1 MFPPNTWVFDLE
13 IIKCIPQK
21 GVANTPGLLYCR
33 HWGDHANMGIS
44 VICAAR
50 PDGSEMVTFV
60 CDPYVK
66 LLQYGTIMDFYR
78 LIAEA
83 DFVVGYGSHTFDA
96 KVLSARGVHIRPS
109 HHLDLLREVKKAVNN
124 VAPKGWKLSDASQRI
139 GFATK
144 DFDGAQAPIAWQ
156 QGRYQEVIEY
166 CQLDVYRTCALA
178 VYYANNGAS
187 LLGPEGQTVYLRK
200 LPEIMASP

>member
-13 IIKCIPQK
+13 IVKAIPQK
-21 GVANTPGLLYCR
+21 GEVPKAGIQYCR

-50 PDGSEMVTFV
+50 PNGAEMHTYV

-66 LLQYGTIMDFYR
+66 LPVYGTLMDFYR
-78 LIAEA
+78 LAAEA
-83 DFVVGYGSHTFDA
+83 DFIVGYGSFTFDA
-96 KVLSARGVHIRPS
+96 KVLQAKGVHLRPS
-109 HHLDLLREVKKAVNN
+109 HHLDLLREVKKAINN
-124 VAPKGWKLSDASQRI
+124 QAPKGWKLSDASQRI
-139 GFATK
+139 GYEAK
-144 DFDGAQAPIAWQ
+144 DFDGAMAPIAWQ
-156 QGRYQEVIEY
+156 QGRHQEVIEY
-166 CQLDVYRTCALA
+166 CQLDVMRTCALA

-187 LLGPEGQTVYLRK
+187 LLGPEGLSISLRT